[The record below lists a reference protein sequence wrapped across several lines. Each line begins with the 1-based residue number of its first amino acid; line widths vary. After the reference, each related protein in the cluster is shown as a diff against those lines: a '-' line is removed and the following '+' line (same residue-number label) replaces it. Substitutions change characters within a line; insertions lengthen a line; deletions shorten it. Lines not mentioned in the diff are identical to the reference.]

1 MEILLDGKLL
11 RLNPAKTV
19 GKGGEADVYGIG
31 SGRAV
36 KIFKTPDHPDYE
48 NNPTEIEA
56 ARARIAEHQTKLAAF
71 PKGMPGSVVVPASL
85 ALDAK
90 TKKVVGYAMPLVPNA
105 EALLRFSERSYR
117 EKNAIGDSDVVR
129 LFERLRLAVSGVHNA
144 GAVIGDFNDLNV
156 LVTPK
161 FEPFL
166 IDADS
171 MQFGSYLTRVFTAR
185 FVDPIKCDKNTPSIQ
200 LAMPHDEN
208 SDWYAYAVMLMQS
221 LLFVG
226 PYGGV
231 HAPGGSKTK
240 LKDWERMRKRV
251 TVFDSEVRYPRPAR
265 HYSVLPDDLL
275 HAFEEIFVR
284 DRRGEFPASL
294 VSDIR
299 FSKCP
304 VCGKVH
310 ARAACPDCAPA
321 TPSMTKEVVTAKVE
335 ALKVLDTSGR
345 IIYAT
350 VQNGRVKYVVHQG
363 DGYYRETGEKVV
375 SGDIDPTLRVRISGK
390 KTVLAKAGTAVAL
403 SEDGKADR
411 IACDSFQN
419 KVSSVDGNSRHVFV
433 SQDGFLKRFGD
444 DGLGM
449 EYGETFGEVLP
460 GQTLFWVSDRMGFG
474 FYRAGTLSRAF
485 VFDPEIRS
493 LGNEAKLPAM
503 SGSLLD
509 ATVAFSETHFTFLAS
524 LDVSGRRVNR
534 AVMFEKSGVLV
545 ATAEAESGDGSWLG
559 TIRGKCAAGKQLFSP
574 TDDGIVR
581 TEVSGQGMATTKV
594 FADTSRFVDSETK
607 LLFGNDGIYAVSASR
622 IWRIRAR

>member
-1 MEILLDGKLL
+1 MEILLDGKIL
-11 RLNPAKTV
+11 RLDPAKAI
-19 GKGGEADVYGIG
+19 GKGGEADVFAIG
-31 SGRAV
+31 AGRAV

-48 NNPTEIEA
+48 HNPLEIESA
-56 ARARIAEHQTKLAAF
+56 KARILEHQTKLPAF
-71 PKGMPGSVVVPASL
+71 PKRMPSGVVVPESL

-90 TKKVVGYAMPLVPNA
+90 TKKVAGYAMRLVSNA
-105 EALLRFSERSYR
+105 EALLRFSEKSYR
-117 EKNAIGDSDVVR
+117 EKSGVAEPDVVR
-129 LFERLRLAVSGVHNA
+129 LLARLRATVSAVHRA

-185 FVDPIKCDKNTPSIQ
+185 FVDPIKCDKNTQSIQ
-200 LAMPHDEN
+200 LAKPHDEN

-231 HAPGGSKTK
+231 HAPSSGKK
-240 LKDWERMRKRV
+240 MKDWERLRERV
-251 TVFDSEVRYPRPAR
+251 TVFDPEVRYPRPAR

-284 DRRGEFPASL
+284 DRRGEFPDSL
-294 VSDIR
+294 VSGIR
-299 FSKCP
+299 FETCP
-304 VCGKVH
+304 NCGKTH
-310 ARAACPDCAPA
+310 ARAVCPDCVPV
-321 TPSMTKEVVTAKVE
+321 TPSVTKEVVTGKVE
-335 ALKVLDTSGR
+335 ALKVLETSGR
-345 IIYAT
+345 VLYAT
-350 VQNGRVKYVVHQG
+350 VQDGRVKYVVHENG
-363 DGYYRETGEKVV
+363 EYRRETGEKVV
-375 SGDIDPTLRVRISGK
+375 SGDIDPSLRVRISGK
-390 KTVLAKAGTAVAL
+390 KTVLAKEGTAVAL

-419 KVSSVDGNSRHVFV
+419 KVSTVDGNVRHVFV

-444 DGLGM
+444 DGLGI
-449 EYGETFGEVLP
+449 EYGETFGEILS

-474 FYRAGTLSRAF
+474 FYRAGTLTRAF

-493 LGNEAKLPAM
+493 LGNEAKLPPM
-503 SGSLLD
+503 PGSLLD
-509 ATVAFSETHFTFLAS
+509 ATVAFSDTHFTFLAS
-524 LDVSGRRVNR
+524 LDESGRRVNR
-534 AVMFEKSGVLV
+534 AAMFEKSGALV

-581 TEVSGQGMATTKV
+581 TEVSGQGMAATKV

-622 IWRIRAR
+622 IWRIRAK